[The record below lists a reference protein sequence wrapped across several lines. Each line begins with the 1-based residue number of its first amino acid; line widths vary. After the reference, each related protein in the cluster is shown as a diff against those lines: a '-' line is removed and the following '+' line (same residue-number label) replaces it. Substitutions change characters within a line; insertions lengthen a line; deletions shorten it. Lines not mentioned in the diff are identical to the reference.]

1 MANGLVSDNI
11 HSICQDSLGY
21 IWIGTGEGLSRF
33 DSKEFHNYS
42 TADGLTS
49 EKVFEVVADRKNP
62 GIVWIGTEGGG
73 VDKYI
78 DNKFEAFGSGLS
90 PSMKVIDALYLNKN
104 NTLWCGTD
112 SGLFNIKKDSINVF
126 PSTFKLGY
134 VSSISSDFDGNIWLA
149 SERGIFKLFVKNKLL
164 TPVVLPKLL
173 TQQVSQLFRN
183 KKGEIWAATLDG
195 YLYKIYPYSGSPSYI
210 NLHTSILKI
219 IEDEK
224 NNLWIGTSRGIFK
237 FRESDFPQDF
247 NEPLKTENGLL
258 ENNIS
263 SLLFDRENILW
274 VGTND
279 DGLQKLVHQNL
290 VKFLIPKKYISENYA
305 SISADT
311 NNHFWISLAKGLME
325 TWQDKSKKW
334 HLYFHLLKRNI
345 SNDYLP
351 AIYCSNSNLIYMAY
365 SKGNIKIYKIVN
377 KEPLS
382 ANPSNLKLNEHFNL
396 ADKLKFYGIF
406 TIYCDKRNYIWC
418 SALDLGVVVIG
429 PTKKRK
435 IVKIYTEGDGLPDN
449 SVRKIYEDSKGN
461 FWFGGYAHGLSEFS
475 LGKVLS
481 DLKLKLNHNTIFT
494 REFTVI
500 NGLPD
505 NGIRAISEDKNGDL
519 LIGTRYGGLAILS
532 GNKFRIISRKQGL
545 FSNAIWSITK
555 TPGKE
560 FWLGTQS
567 GVQEI
572 SGGFKP
578 EFILNNE
585 IPKEPY
591 YSISCSRDNVL
602 CFVNNTDI
610 YIFEP
615 SLETGKFLPP
625 PVYLSH
631 LLING
636 QEVKIKNNLSFAS
649 FQNTITFDFI
659 GIINRRENL
668 TSYSYRLLNVDKKW
682 NLLKDR
688 NSITYASLSPGSYT
702 FQVIAED
709 NNNIKSTHPA
719 ELTFTIAEPFYEQW
733 WFILIILF
741 MIILSIVTI
750 TKIRVNRLLTIEKIR
765 TRIAADLHDEIG
777 SGLTR
782 IAILS
787 ENALSD
793 EKSNAKSYD
802 DSAEKYSKINSI
814 ERVGKISRNLVDSMI
829 DVIWSIDPKYDSLND
844 FIFNFRTYANEVCES
859 KNIKLI
865 IETKNIDNV
874 KVNSQIK
881 RSLQLVSKEAL
892 NNALKYSGCTTIKY
906 SVTVINKEINLLIE
920 DNGSGFEPGKV
931 KLGHGLYNMEKN
943 TKELS
948 GAFICEP
955 ILGKGTKIS
964 IKFPVHK

>member
-1 MANGLVSDNI
+1 MKDGLTSDNI

-21 IWIGTGEGLSRF
+21 IWIGTGEGLSKF

-42 TADGLTS
+42 ITTGLTS
-49 EKVFEVVADRKNP
+49 EKIFEVVADKKNP
-62 GIVWIGTEGGG
+62 GVVWIGTDGG

-78 DNKFEAFGSGLS
+78 DNKFKAFGSGLS
-90 PSMKVIDALYLNKN
+90 SSMKVIDALYLNEN
-104 NTLWCGTD
+104 NILWCGTD
-112 SGLFNIKKDSINVF
+112 SGLFNIENDSINLF
-126 PSTFKLGY
+126 PNTFKFGY
-134 VSSISSDFDGNIWLA
+134 ISSINSDLNGNIWFA
-149 SERGIFKLFVKNKLL
+149 SERGIFKLSVKNKLL
-164 TPVVLPKLL
+164 THVVLPKRL
-173 TQQVSQLFRN
+173 TQQVSQLYRN
-183 KKGEIWAATLDG
+183 KKGEIWAATLGG
-195 YLYKIYPYSGSPSYI
+195 YLYKIYPYSKSPVYI
-210 NLHTSILKI
+210 NLQASILKI

-237 FRESDFPQDF
+237 FRESDFAYNF
-247 NEPLKTENGLL
+247 HELLTTENGLL

-263 SLLFDRENILW
+263 ALLFDRENILW

-290 VKFLIPKKYISENYA
+290 FKFHIPKKYISENYA
-305 SISADT
+305 STSVDT
-311 NNHFWISLAKGLME
+311 NNHFWISLADGLME

-334 HLYFHLLKRNI
+334 HIHFHLLKQDS
-345 SNDYLP
+345 SNNYLP
-351 AIYCSNSNLIYMAY
+351 DIYCSNTNLIYMAY
-365 SKGNIKIYKIVN
+365 SNGIIKIYKIVN

-382 ANPSNLKLNEHFNL
+382 TNPSNLKLNKHFNL

-429 PTKKRK
+429 PTRKRK

-449 SVRKIYEDSKGN
+449 SVRKIFEDSNGN
-461 FWFGGYAHGLSEFS
+461 FWFGGYDHGLSEFS
-475 LGKVLS
+475 YGKVLS
-481 DLKLKLNHNTIFT
+481 DLKLKLNHNLIYTHYYT
-494 REFTVI
+494 SI

-505 NGIRAISEDKNGDL
+505 NSIRSISEDKNGDL

-572 SGGFKP
+572 SANLKP
-578 EFILNNE
+578 ELILNNE
-585 IPKEPY
+585 LPKEPY
-591 YSISCSRDNVL
+591 YSISCSKNNVL

-615 SLETGKFLPP
+615 SLETGKILPP
-625 PVYLSH
+625 PIYLSH
-631 LLING
+631 LLVNG

-659 GIINRRENL
+659 GIVNRSENL
-668 TSYSYRLLNVDKKW
+668 TNYLYRLLNVNKKW
-682 NLLKDR
+682 NLLRDH
-688 NSITYASLSPGSYT
+688 NSITYASLRPGSYT

-733 WFILIILF
+733 WFISIILII
-741 MIILSIVTI
+741 IILSIVI
-750 TKIRVNRLLTIEKIR
+750 AAKIRIHRLLAIEKIR

-787 ENALSD
+787 ENALRD
-793 EKSNAKSYD
+793 EKSNDKSSD
-802 DSAEKYSKINSI
+802 DSAEKYSRTNSI

-844 FIFNFRTYANEVCES
+844 FIFNFRTYANEVCEA
-859 KNIKLI
+859 KNIKLFI
-865 IETKNIDNV
+865 DTKNIDKV

-906 SVTVINKEINLLIE
+906 SFTVRYKEINIQIE
-920 DNGSGFEPGKV
+920 DNGKGFEIGKV

-943 TKELS
+943 IKALS
-948 GAFICEP
+948 GTFICEP

-964 IKFPVHK
+964 IKFPVHN